1 MVSKK
6 NKDKHERKTL
16 KKKIGQKR
24 IKTIK
29 ERREIKKRIQEEY
42 ILESNF
48 NDFDKMI
55 TSYKAV
61 INEIDPKKGFF
72 NRNINLTFINMV
84 DTYLKNSSFT
94 EKNHL
99 KFIQKFIEIIN
110 ILSMNK
116 NEFVFWSL
124 LIDEY
129 MKLNQNIPNNY
140 LLEKLFFIA
149 LCSKEKLYPN
159 YSIFINEFKK
169 IDNNFN
175 NWYNINKSFLEKDLD
190 LLNVFNDRYKKLNY
204 IKNFQKTFYYDYKSE
219 VDYICNYS
227 SIIEKKENDNK
238 TIIKDS
244 KSYSDSTET
253 NNLLKTKSKI
263 KESKINENINN
274 VNLNINKSDDEC
286 HNNSICFYD
295 VNSVNKLGEK
305 NSYDI
310 NNYVNEGISIK
321 NSKEELEQNNGHFQD
336 EYSERKLSPNPYDD
350 YNFFIDSFNE
360 ISPNENY
367 NLGNLLEYENSLDE
381 SGCQPGCFPFHYNFK
396 SDFKITDE
404 KI

>member
-16 KKKIGQKR
+16 NKKRDQKR

-42 ILESNF
+42 KLESNF

-175 NWYNINKSFLEKDLD
+175 NWYNINKSFLEKELD

-204 IKNFQKTFYYDYKSE
+204 MKNF
-219 VDYICNYS
+219 
-227 SIIEKKENDNK
+227 
-238 TIIKDS
+238 
-244 KSYSDSTET
+244 
-253 NNLLKTKSKI
+253 
-263 KESKINENINN
+263 
-274 VNLNINKSDDEC
+274 
-286 HNNSICFYD
+286 
-295 VNSVNKLGEK
+295 
-305 NSYDI
+305 
-310 NNYVNEGISIK
+310 
-321 NSKEELEQNNGHFQD
+321 
-336 EYSERKLSPNPYDD
+336 
-350 YNFFIDSFNE
+350 
-360 ISPNENY
+360 
-367 NLGNLLEYENSLDE
+367 
-381 SGCQPGCFPFHYNFK
+381 
-396 SDFKITDE
+396 
-404 KI
+404 